1 MSPQNSQAA
10 LAALNGVRPVL
21 SHFEKPRT
29 AEDLAADIIDLWAG
43 AESALQTLV
52 GNSSLAG
59 QQLVR
64 AARQAEVITI
74 DQAHSLLEFLA
85 ARDRANRTSY
95 KPTQADGDAAVDG
108 FKALESGLTGSAP
121 VKAAAPASPSPV
133 AYTPRHSRPAQ
144 PSKPPPPPPPPPQP
158 ASPYAPPSAGGGY
171 RQPPAYAARSMAG
184 PPTIEM
190 PGSFSS
196 EPSSGG
202 SGSSGKGGTAGRGG
216 STSGGASGGI
226 GRTMVQQALA
236 AADSG
241 GRGFPWLPM
250 PVWIGIVVIA
260 LLAGGGYFFFG
271 RGTSGGGLTAGIDA
285 MQNGKR
291 EVARGIFAKAVNDD
305 PAAPTPHVFLARL
318 ARGEGDLAT
327 ARAQLDT
334 ALRLDPKNAVALR
347 EMGLV
352 LFASRQYDLARRFFV
367 RAVQA
372 NPQDRASQGYLG
384 CAMMRLNRVAE
395 GTKWISGA
403 GTGPWQ
409 ACLQPTTPTTAPPPL

>member
-1 MSPQNSQAA
+1 MSPQSSQAA

-21 SHFEKPRT
+21 AHFDKPRS

-52 GNSSLAG
+52 GNSSLTG
-59 QQLVR
+59 QQLIR
-64 AARQAEVITI
+64 AARQAELVTL
-74 DQAHSLLEFLA
+74 DQAHALLEFLA

-95 KPTQADGDAAVDG
+95 KPTQGDGDAAVDG
-108 FKALESGLTGSAP
+108 FKSLESALAGSAT
-121 VKAAAPASPSPV
+121 VKPAAATTPGPPV
-133 AYTPRHSRPAQ
+133 YTPRQSRPAQ
-144 PSKPPPPPPPPPQP
+144 PAKPSPPPPPP
-158 ASPYAPPSAGGGY
+158 SPYAPRSAGGGY

-190 PGSFSS
+190 PGSFASA
-196 EPSSGG
+196 EAA
-202 SGSSGKGGTAGRGG
+202 AGGG
-216 STSGGASGGI
+216 STAGGASKAPGISGGV
-226 GRTMVQQALA
+226 GRTMVQNALA

-241 GRGFPWLPM
+241 GRRWPRLSM
-250 PVWIGIVVIA
+250 PVWIGIAVVVVLI
-260 LLAGGGYFFFG
+260 AGGYLFYG
-271 RGTSGGGLTAGIDA
+271 RRSSSSGLTAGIDA
-285 MQNGKR
+285 MQNGQR
-291 EVARGIFAKAVNDD
+291 ERARGEFAKAVNDD
-305 PAAPTPHVFLARL
+305 PNAATPHVFLARL
-318 ARGEGDLAT
+318 AREEGDLAT

-384 CAMMRLNRVAE
+384 CAMMRLNRVTE
-395 GTKWISGA
+395 GTSWIGKA
-403 GTGPWQ
+403 GNGPWQ
-409 ACLQPTTPTTAPPPL
+409 TCLQPTTTTTAPPPL

>member
-121 VKAAAPASPSPV
+121 VKAPAPASPSPV

-144 PSKPPPPPPPPPQP
+144 PSKPPPPPQP

-196 EPSSGG
+196 SSEASTGGGG
-202 SGSSGKGGTAGRGG
+202 STGKGGSTGRGG

-226 GRTMVQQALA
+226 GRTMVQHALA

-250 PVWIGIVVIA
+250 PVWIGIVVIV

-285 MQNGKR
+285 MQNGQR

-305 PAAPTPHVFLARL
+305 PAAPTPHIFLARL

-334 ALRLDPKNAVALR
+334 ALRLDPKNAIALR

-352 LFASRQYDLARRFFV
+352 LFASRQYDLARRFLV
-367 RAVQA
+367 RAVTSD
-372 NPQDRASQGYLG
+372 PKDLRSQGYLG
-384 CAMMRLNRVAE
+384 CAMMRLNRVSE

>member
-144 PSKPPPPPPPPPQP
+144 PSKPPPPPQP

-190 PGSFSS
+190 PGPFSS
-196 EPSSGG
+196 SSEASTGGGG
-202 SGSSGKGGTAGRGG
+202 STGKGG
-216 STSGGASGGI
+216 ST
-226 GRTMVQQALA
+226 
-236 AADSG
+236 
-241 GRGFPWLPM
+241 
-250 PVWIGIVVIA
+250 
-260 LLAGGGYFFFG
+260 
-271 RGTSGGGLTAGIDA
+271 GLSLIH
-285 MQNGKR
+285 
-291 EVARGIFAKAVNDD
+291 I
-305 PAAPTPHVFLARL
+305 
-318 ARGEGDLAT
+318 
-327 ARAQLDT
+327 
-334 ALRLDPKNAVALR
+334 
-347 EMGLV
+347 
-352 LFASRQYDLARRFFV
+352 
-367 RAVQA
+367 
-372 NPQDRASQGYLG
+372 
-384 CAMMRLNRVAE
+384 
-395 GTKWISGA
+395 
-403 GTGPWQ
+403 
-409 ACLQPTTPTTAPPPL
+409 